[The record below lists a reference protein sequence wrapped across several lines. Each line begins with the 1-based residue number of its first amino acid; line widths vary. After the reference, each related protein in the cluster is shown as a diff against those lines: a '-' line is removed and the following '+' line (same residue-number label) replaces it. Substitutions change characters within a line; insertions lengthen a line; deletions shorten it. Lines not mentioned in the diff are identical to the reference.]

1 MENVTLNIIHQ
12 DLEQL
17 KKIVFEM
24 RANMANVD
32 SVLSQQD
39 FVAIGEYN
47 NEKESGTLFSHEA
60 VKEELGL

>member
-47 NEKESGTLFSHEA
+47 QEKESGTLFSHEA